1 MSQTTQPAPIQSPA
15 GTPQV
20 GIIMGSQ
27 SDWATMSLAVQLL
40 ADFGIPFECD
50 VVSAHRTPDKLFEFA
65 KSAKSRGIK
74 VIIAGAGGA
83 AHLPGMCAS
92 QTPLPV
98 LGVPVKSSTLSGWD
112 SLLSIVQMP
121 KGVAVGTLAIG
132 TAGAYNAGLLAA
144 QILALH
150 DDTLAKKI
158 DDFRQNQT
166 NTILASPTPGIIN
179 N

>member
-1 MSQTTQPAPIQSPA
+1 MTKLPPPIISPE
-15 GTPQV
+15 GTPKV

-27 SDWATMSLAVQLL
+27 SDWETMQHAAQVL
-40 ADFGIPFECD
+40 ADFGVPFECE
-50 VVSAHRTPDKLFEFA
+50 VVSAHRTPDRLFDYA
-65 KSAKSRGIK
+65 KTAKQKGLA

-92 QTPLPV
+92 QTDLPV
-98 LGVPVKSSTLSGWD
+98 LGVPVKSSMLSGWD

-144 QILALH
+144 QILAISDSRLS
-150 DDTLAKKI
+150 DKVSQ
-158 DDFRQNQT
+158 FRTQQT
-166 NTILASPTPGIIN
+166 QRILDNPIPGVIN
-179 N
+179 